1 MTLRSRLALLLLAA
15 LLAPACEDSS
25 PTLPDVPRAA
35 IQVVVEPRPVVGVQN
50 ALTGVISAGY
60 KVTINELN
68 GLGGQVVF
76 VSGSVFDPLT
86 GTQVALTYFDSA
98 DLKVFVGEDRIEPLG
113 TLVVPQTT
121 SFVLPDFARVATLTV
136 SVQFKDDKSNLL
148 NESVLVRI
156 E

>member
-76 VSGSVFDPLT
+76 VSGAVFDPLT

-113 TLVVPQTT
+113 SLVVPQTT
-121 SFVLPDFARVATLTV
+121 SFLLADFARVATLTV